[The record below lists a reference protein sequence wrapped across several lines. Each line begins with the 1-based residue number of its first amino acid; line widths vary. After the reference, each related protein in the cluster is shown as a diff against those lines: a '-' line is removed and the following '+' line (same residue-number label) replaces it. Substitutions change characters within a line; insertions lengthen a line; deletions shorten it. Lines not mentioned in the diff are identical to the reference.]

1 MKGGSLPYDGVATV
15 KSATLLRL
23 PSLAARARARSPHLR
38 KTDGLHVPPGRTSKQ
53 HWGPGAP
60 PLQQPMALRSQQ
72 ADVRAGKPRP
82 NSNKT
87 AWPTSGRTRTRRTA
101 GLACPWQRW
110 EEACQSPGMMAALM
124 AEDDRLQSSFTAA
137 VIAREASQE
146 TAVSAV
152 RHSDAQIVKLAQGS
166 VLAKHVRQQAI
177 AQLAHRQACLF

>member
-1 MKGGSLPYDGVATV
+1 LGPGRATVATAHGLAITASRCARW
-15 KSATLLRL
+15 KAKTKQQQDRLAHLRED
-23 PSLAARARARSPHLR
+23 ADEEDRRARLSVA
-38 KTDGLHVPPGRTSKQ
+38 
-53 HWGPGAP
+53 
-60 PLQQPMALRSQQ
+60 
-72 ADVRAGKPRP
+72 
-82 NSNKT
+82 
-87 AWPTSGRTRTRRTA
+87 
-101 GLACPWQRW
+101 RW